1 MPGSARTD
9 VIVVGAGLAGLCA
22 ALRLVEAGL
31 AVDVL
36 EAGDDVGGRVRTDV
50 VDGLRLDRGFQ
61 LYNPAYPEGRRRLDH
76 AALDLRPYLAGV
88 VVTLNGRQHR
98 LADPR
103 RAPGWV
109 RASLSAPVGSPVDK
123 ARFAALALRATITA
137 PSRLTSQPDMSSALA
152 LSRAAIDGPLL
163 ESVLRPFLAGVFGEA
178 ELTTS
183 RRFLDLALRSFMRG
197 TPSVPAL
204 GMGEIPR
211 QLASRLPA
219 GTITFGA
226 EVSEVGPSTVSHAD
240 GTARARAVIVAT
252 DASTAARLVPG
263 LPEPRWNSLTT
274 FYHLAPEPP
283 SPLPVLH
290 IDGHRRGPVVNTSV
304 ISNVAPSY
312 ASNGRH
318 LVSSTCV
325 GVHEGPGDEQA
336 VRTQLALIYGR
347 DTAGWEHVRTDVIAR
362 ALPAMLPPHL
372 VRSPVEFAMV
382 GAGGT
387 EGNGGV
393 VVAGDHRDT
402 SSIQGAMVSGRRAA
416 RVVIAR
422 VGADTGITR
431 AG

>member
-22 ALRLVEAGL
+22 ALRLAEAGV
-31 AVDVL
+31 AVEVL
-36 EAGDDVGGRVRTDV
+36 EASDDVGGRVRTDV

-61 LYNPAYPEGRRRLDH
+61 LYNPAYPEARRRLDH
-76 AALDLRPYLAGV
+76 GALDLRPYLAGV

-98 LADPR
+98 LGDPR
-103 RAPGWV
+103 RQPSWM
-109 RASLSAPVGSPVDK
+109 RASLSAPVGSPLAK
-123 ARFAALALRATITA
+123 ARFAALALRAAITPPA
-137 PSRLTSQPDMSSALA
+137 MLTRQADTSSALA
-152 LSRAAIDGPLL
+152 LSRAATEGPLL

-183 RRFLDLALRSFMRG
+183 RRFLDLALRSFVRG
-197 TPSVPAL
+197 TPSVPSL
-204 GMGEIPR
+204 GMGQIPR
-211 QLASRLPA
+211 QLAEHLPSR
-219 GTITFGA
+219 TITFGA
-226 EVSEVGPSTVSHAD
+226 EVIEVGPTTVRTTQ
-240 GTARARAVIVAT
+240 GTAWARAVIVAT

-274 FYHLAPEPP
+274 FYHLAGQPP

-304 ISNVAPSY
+304 ITNVAPSY

-325 GVHEGPGDEQA
+325 GVHDGPVDERA
-336 VRTQLALIYGR
+336 VRAHLALIYGR
-347 DTAGWEHVRTDVIAR
+347 DTASWEHVRTDVIAR
-362 ALPAMLPPHL
+362 ALPAMPPPHP
-372 VRSPVEFAMV
+372 VRSPLEFGRDGIDGAEGIVV
-382 GAGGT
+382 G
-387 EGNGGV
+387 
-393 VVAGDHRDT
+393 GDHRDT

-416 RVVIAR
+416 HAVLAR
-422 VGADTGITR
+422 LGVGMGAAR

>member
-1 MPGSARTD
+1 VPGSARTD

-22 ALRLVEAGL
+22 ALSLVEAG
-31 AVDVL
+31 VQVEVL
-36 EAGDDVGGRVRTDV
+36 EASDGVGGRVRTDV

-61 LYNPAYPEGRRRLDH
+61 LYNPAYPEARRRLDH
-76 AALDLRPYLAGV
+76 AALNLRPYLAGV

-103 RAPGWV
+103 RHPNWL
-109 RASLSAPVGSPVDK
+109 RASLSAPVGSPLAK
-123 ARFAALALRATITA
+123 ARFAALALRAAITP
-137 PSRLTSQPDMSSALA
+137 PSRLTTQADTSSALA
-152 LSRAAIDGPLL
+152 LSRAAIEGPLL
-163 ESVLRPFLAGVFGEA
+163 ESVLRPFLAGVFGEG

-183 RRFLDLALRSFMRG
+183 RRFLDLALRSFLRG

-204 GMGEIPR
+204 GMEQIPR
-211 QLASRLPA
+211 QLADHLPS
-219 GTITFGA
+219 GTISFGA
-226 EVSEVGPSTVSHAD
+226 EVTAVGPTTVGTEQ

-252 DASTAARLVPG
+252 DASAAARLVPG
-263 LPEPRWNSLTT
+263 LPKPRWNSLTT
-274 FYHLAPEPP
+274 FYHLAAQPP

-312 ASNGRH
+312 ATNNRH

-325 GVHEGPGDEQA
+325 GVLDGSADEQA
-336 VRTQLALIYGR
+336 VRRQLALIYGR
-347 DTAGWEHVRTDVIAR
+347 DAGGWEHVRTDVIAQ
-362 ALPAMLPPHL
+362 ALPAMLPPHP
-372 VRSPVEFAMV
+372 VRSPLEF
-382 GAGGT
+382 GEHGEEAGGI
-387 EGNGGV
+387 

-416 RVVIAR
+416 QAVLAR
-422 VGADTGITR
+422 LGVGTGATR

>member
-22 ALRLVEAGL
+22 ALRLAEAG
-31 AVDVL
+31 VQVEVL
-36 EAGDDVGGRVRTDV
+36 EASDGVGGRVRTDV

-61 LYNPAYPEGRRRLDH
+61 LYNPAYPEARRRLDH
-76 AALDLRPYLAGV
+76 PALDLRPYLPGV
-88 VVTLNGRQHR
+88 VVTLDGRQHR

-103 RAPGWV
+103 RQPNWTL
-109 RASLSAPVGSPVDK
+109 ASLSAPLGSPLAK
-123 ARFAALALRATITA
+123 ARFAALALRAAITPPA
-137 PSRLTSQPDMSSALA
+137 KLTGQDDMTSADA
-152 LSRAAIDGPLL
+152 LSRAGIDGPLL
-163 ESVLRPFLAGVFGEA
+163 ESVVRPFLAGVFGEA
-178 ELTTS
+178 ELATS
-183 RRFLDLALRSFMRG
+183 RRFLDLALRSFVRG

-204 GMGEIPR
+204 GMGQIPR
-211 QLASRLPA
+211 QLAGHLPPS
-219 GTITFGA
+219 TITFGA
-226 EVSEVGPSTVSHAD
+226 EVLAAGPTTVRTEQ

-252 DASTAARLVPG
+252 DASTAVRLVPG
-263 LPEPRWNSLTT
+263 LPKPRWNSLTT
-274 FYHLAPEPP
+274 FYHLAAQAPTA
-283 SPLPVLH
+283 LPVLH

-325 GVHEGPGDEQA
+325 GVHDGSADEQA

-347 DTAGWEHVRTDVIAR
+347 ETGGWEHVRTDVIAK
-362 ALPAMLPPHL
+362 ALPAMLPPHP
-372 VRSPVEFAMV
+372 VRSPLEF
-382 GAGGT
+382 GNDGT
-387 EGNGGV
+387 EGI

-416 RVVIAR
+416 QAVLTRLG
-422 VGADTGITR
+422 VGMGATR

>member
-1 MPGSARTD
+1 M
-9 VIVVGAGLAGLCA
+9 
-22 ALRLVEAGL
+22 
-31 AVDVL
+31 L
-36 EAGDDVGGRVRTDV
+36 EAGDEVGGRVRTDV

-61 LYNPAYPEGRRRLDH
+61 LYNPAYPEARRRLDH

-103 RAPGWV
+103 RAPSWV
-109 RASLSAPVGSPVDK
+109 RASLSAPVGSPVAK

-226 EVSEVGPSTVSHAD
+226 EVSAVGPSTVSHAD

-347 DTAGWEHVRTDVIAR
+347 DTRRLGAR
-362 ALPAMLPPHL
+362 AHRRHRSGPAGDAPAAPRPL
-372 VRSPVEFAMV
+372 PVEFAMV

-416 RVVIAR
+416 RVVLAR
-422 VGADTGITR
+422 LGADTGITR

>member
-1 MPGSARTD
+1 MPGSEGAD

-22 ALRLVEAGL
+22 ALRLVEAG
-31 AVDVL
+31 VHVQVL
-36 EAGDDVGGRVRTDV
+36 EASDAVGGRVRTDV
-50 VDGLRLDRGFQ
+50 VDGLQLDRGFQ
-61 LYNPAYPEGRRRLDH
+61 LYNPAYPEARRRLDH
-76 AALDLRPYLAGV
+76 AALNLRPYLAGV
-88 VVTLNGRQHR
+88 VVTVNGRQHR
-98 LADPR
+98 MGDPR
-103 RAPGWV
+103 RQPSWI
-109 RASLSAPVGSPVDK
+109 RASLSAPVGSPLAK
-123 ARFAALALRATITA
+123 ARFAALALRATISP
-137 PSRLTSQPDMSSALA
+137 PSRLTTQADTSSEIA
-152 LSRAAIDGPLL
+152 LSRAAIDGSLL

-183 RRFLDLALRSFMRG
+183 RRFLDLALRSFLRG

-211 QLASRLPA
+211 QLAGRLPS
-219 GTITFGA
+219 GTITLGA
-226 EVSEVGPSTVSHAD
+226 EVTEVGPTTARTD
-240 GTARARAVIVAT
+240 QGTARGRAVIVAT

-263 LPEPRWNSLTT
+263 VPEPRWNSLTT

-325 GVHEGPGDEQA
+325 GMHGGPAGEQA
-336 VRTQLALIYGR
+336 VRTHLALIYGR
-347 DTAGWEHVRTDVIAR
+347 DTASWEHVRTDVIAK
-362 ALPAMLPPHL
+362 ALPAMLPPHP
-372 VRSPVEFAMV
+372 VRAPLEF
-382 GAGGT
+382 GEDGT
-387 EGNGGV
+387 EAI

-416 RVVIAR
+416 QAVLGRLG
-422 VGADTGITR
+422 VGLRATR